1 MPLHAQA
8 VWRLPVKAAK
18 ISSRPCSMVSLL
30 KGQLQIFPA
39 ANRIARS
46 RTFMQLSKILS
57 SSTPICSMNPS
68 CGASCALLLIR
79 GSHRPDEHRPNPSA
93 KPSVFHGPRPH
104 GPEPFS
110 GFCMPPSSSS
120 ELCSWTTSTGGWCI
134 GISSSCICSPGSLGL
149 LLFLDGNSSHPFSQ
163 AIVILGLA
171 AGRATS
177 PCKARPLSASDGRL

>member
-79 GSHRPDEHRPNPSA
+79 GTHRPGEHRPN
-93 KPSVFHGPRPH
+93 PSVFHGPRPH
-104 GPEPFS
+104 RPEPFS

-134 GISSSCICSPGSLGL
+134 GISSSFVL

-163 AIVILGLA
+163 AIVIVLA
-171 AGRATS
+171 L
-177 PCKARPLSASDGRL
+177 PVW